1 MAIGGAFLGGGAEI
15 VPAGFC
21 KLELEILTED
31 RNNLVAT
38 FSIKGT
44 STYTVTAGADGR
56 AVYTVPSGQTY
67 TVSVNTTG
75 YDNIAS
81 QTVVAESGTVRY
93 VRFEAF
99 EGRVKRS
106 GDTMTGVLTIDALG
120 GNAPINIRNPNMVVG
135 TPTNTFKDIRW
146 CPKDSND
153 EIGLIRCGHQSDGTG
168 YLRFRAFNT
177 DRVGSNDVYLKVDKD
192 GNTQLTAP
200 SWSVGTNDN
209 SDKIL
214 TIKMANSL
222 PSLVHTTGNETVAG
236 TKTFTSPIYL
246 NNNAPLLQQRKTDFT
261 VGTLPTSTDIGGVR
275 VIDSV
280 GTYFAG
286 FRWTVN
292 PSGDGEAYIETN
304 NFDKTVVASLKVYA
318 KANKDTYATA
328 PTTPSTATSNEIATA
343 DWSIGKFVPLDGSKA
358 MTGGLVINTTYPRL
372 DLVRNDYV
380 HGTAPTSEKIWALTR
395 VLDNGTSK
403 RTLMTNELKVNTSET
418 FTYST
423 SVYDSNNKWHY
434 PFVIK
439 WAKDYSTV
447 EVTAPTPS
455 DKADNSTKISTTAWV
470 NSASS
475 VVHTTGNETIAGA
488 KTFVSYPFALE
499 QEGRLIGSPFDG
511 FRDIRYADKN
521 GGEMGCYRFGQ
532 KTSGE
537 GYISLIT
544 FNNDK
549 SANARIEVHI
559 SGDGKYSYGSAPTT
573 PTNATSSEI
582 ATADWVNNKLATRVQ
597 KLTLNGTISDG
608 VIVTNDIQANDT
620 VFVSITT
627 PSDIS
632 PITYAVDIPST
643 VEGAMLVRSSSH
655 ITEKSDGKLYSIDIY
670 AQYRKTAWHIG
681 IIQRGITGG
690 GVSNPAVV
698 SFYGH
703 ILRAG

>member
-38 FSIKGT
+38 FTIKGT

-106 GDTMTGVLTIDALG
+106 GDTMSGDLTIHRT
-120 GNAPINIRNPNMVVG
+120 APLF
-135 TPTNTFKDIRW
+135 TFKSSNLPAGDYPTTGFKCGTRIQDTGNKTRGAFQFFLLN
-146 CPKDSND
+146 DSDNLQM
-153 EIGLIRCGHQSDGTG
+153 IA
-168 YLRFRAFNT
+168 Y
-177 DRVGSNDVYLKVDKD
+177 DKD
-192 GNTQLTAP
+192 GANPVTLTLSSRGYATAP

-222 PSLVHTTGNETVAG
+222 PSLVHTTGNETISGEKTFTGITTFNYGNG
-236 TKTFTSPIYL
+236 TQYNTELSTSQAISVIRAYGNTGNFAVYRNPDSTSMRFNLRNKGGAWKQIDFYNNDDNTAYITIPPTPADATSNEIATANWSIGKFVQKSGDTMTGNLYIEASSNRFVYIKRTDLDRDVEQVFPTSGTTTVGGFIVVDKDGGAIGGMNRAVSPSEVSVTLQNSQTVNGTLRHCNLSLKIAKDGSMYATVPTPSDSSDNSTKISTTAWVNTADSVVHKTGNETISGSKTFTSSPTIQNTWLWFKNGTITTGGIY
-246 NNNAPLLQQRKTDFT
+246 
-261 VGTLPTSTDIGGVR
+261 S
-275 VIDSV
+275 
-280 GTYFAG
+280 
-286 FRWTVN
+286 
-292 PSGDGEAYIETN
+292 AYLS
-304 NFDKTVVASLKVYA
+304 DKTMGS
-318 KANKDTYATA
+318 TYMRTYNSKGQNTSIAVQLTDDGVGAGYA

-343 DWSIGKFVPLDGSKA
+343 DWV
-358 MTGGLVINTTYPRL
+358 
-372 DLVRNDYV
+372 
-380 HGTAPTSEKIWALTR
+380 
-395 VLDNGTSK
+395 NG
-403 RTLMTNELKVNTSET
+403 
-418 FTYST
+418 
-423 SVYDSNNKWHY
+423 
-434 PFVIK
+434 
-439 WAKDYSTV
+439 
-447 EVTAPTPS
+447 
-455 DKADNSTKISTTAWV
+455 
-470 NSASS
+470 
-475 VVHTTGNETIAGA
+475 
-488 KTFVSYPFALE
+488 
-499 QEGRLIGSPFDG
+499 
-511 FRDIRYADKN
+511 
-521 GGEMGCYRFGQ
+521 
-532 KTSGE
+532 
-537 GYISLIT
+537 
-544 FNNDK
+544 
-549 SANARIEVHI
+549 
-559 SGDGKYSYGSAPTT
+559 
-573 PTNATSSEI
+573 
-582 ATADWVNNKLATRVQ
+582 KLANRVQ

-608 VIVTNDIQANDT
+608 VIVTTDIQANDT

-703 ILRAG
+703 ILRAE

>member
-31 RNNLVAT
+31 RNNLSAT

-106 GDTMTGVLTIDALG
+106 GDTMTGCLTLKRDYPAINLERGTTNNANLNYDMDIDGVKKRMMYLR
-120 GNAPINIRNPNMVVG
+120 NIRHDSVNRFELQLYDENG
-135 TPTNTFKDIRW
+135 TNGIQIL
-146 CPKDSND
+146 S
-153 EIGLIRCGHQSDGTG
+153 
-168 YLRFRAFNT
+168 
-177 DRVGSNDVYLKVDKD
+177 
-192 GNTQLTAP
+192 GNNSSGEAYISTP

-343 DWSIGKFVPLDGSKA
+343 DWSIGKFVQKSGDT
-358 MTGGLVINTTYPRL
+358 MTNSLGLTYNRPVISLKSTEFAYSDPVSEATTVFSLMMSDKGGNFMGGLFNRWYPNG
-372 DLVRNDYV
+372 D
-380 HGTAPTSEKIWALTR
+380 HKIYLENKGKGGKMGQISLYAN
-395 VLDNGTSK
+395 V
-403 RTLMTNELKVNTSET
+403 NE
-418 FTYST
+418 
-423 SVYDSNNKWHY
+423 VY
-434 PFVIK
+434 
-439 WAKDYSTV
+439 A
-447 EVTAPTPS
+447 EAPTPS

-475 VVHTTGNETIAGA
+475 VVHTTGNETISGA
-488 KTFVSYPFALE
+488 KTFTSYPVIKSSSKPLE
-499 QEGRLIGSPFDG
+499 IHHTGMDYTKADGSVSFLH
-511 FRDIRYADKN
+511 FYDKN
-521 GGEMGCYRFGQ
+521 GVQ
-532 KTSGE
+532 T
-537 GYISLIT
+537 
-544 FNNDK
+544 
-549 SANARIEVHI
+549 ARIGVINEASKSVSI
-559 SGDGKYSYGSAPTT
+559 NQKWNNVWYDLGIKFDGTKGFGYAPTT
-573 PTNATSSEI
+573 PNEATSNEI
-582 ATADWVNNKLATRVQ
+582 ATANWVNGKLATRVQ

-608 VIVTNDIQANDT
+608 VIVTTDIQANDT